1 MPGIIISESSAQNN
15 ALFGEVQYP
24 IASFLESRFEAAE
37 AKSIAAKITRKVNS
51 THAREGYA
59 GMGSM
64 DDFVPT
70 VENGEYPHTDMKVA
84 FTKDIPNITWKNN
97 FSVSK
102 EMLDDSNFKEIFKRA
117 AGMVKRYASTR
128 ENFFME
134 LLGTALQGKTDF
146 TRNGIKVDATAYDKL
161 PFFSKSH
168 VGETSKVKLGNAYSD
183 AFSEEALGELATR
196 MQNFTDEKGH
206 VLDIQPDTIV
216 IPNDAK
222 LKRAVFAAIG
232 SEKVPG
238 SGNNDYNYLFGNWR
252 VLVSPVLNRY
262 IAAGSAPWILLDSKM
277 IEDEDIFIMQDREA
291 LNVTSVIERND
302 ANSWNGRCRFG
313 GGFVDFRGMIAG
325 GVAHGEA
332 L

>member
-1 MPGIIISESSAQNN
+1 MAGIIISEASAQNN

-37 AKSIAAKITRKVNS
+37 QESIASKITRKVKS

-64 DDFVPT
+64 DDFLPT

-84 FTKDIPNITWKNN
+84 YTKDIVNITWKNS
-97 FSVSK
+97 FSVSR

-117 AGMVKRYASTR
+117 AGMAKRYHSTR

-134 LLGTALQGKTDF
+134 MLGTALQGKSEF
-146 TRNGIKVDATAYDKL
+146 ERNGIKFDATAYDKL
-161 PFFSKSH
+161 PMFSKNH
-168 VGETSKVKLGNAYSD
+168 IGETNKIKLGNAFSD
-183 AFSEEALGELATR
+183 AFSEEVLGELATR

-206 VLDIQPDTIV
+206 VLSIQPDTIL
-216 IPNDAK
+216 IPNDAE

-238 SGNNDYNYLFGNWR
+238 SGDNDYNYLFGNWN

-262 IAAGSAPWILLDSKM
+262 IAPGSKPFVLLDSQM
-277 IEDEDIFIMQDREA
+277 IQDEDIFIDQEREA
-291 LNVTSVIERND
+291 LNVTSLIERND
-302 ANSWNGRCRFG
+302 ANTWNGRCRFG

-325 GVAHGEA
+325 GVAHGAA